1 MAQWN
6 KTTQAY
12 RAIGG
17 QSQDTTLHEVF
28 MQADQYG
35 NILNEGA
42 THRSAFGEPVAIPIT
57 PVIQL
62 DGLYGLNPNKFE
74 TFTGTST
81 GSAGTAT
88 TTNTLMQ
95 VATDGGASIGSY
107 GVIRSRRAVRYRP
120 GQGALCR
127 FTAKFS
133 TGTAGYT
140 QRAGFFAQE
149 QALQIGYDGTSFG
162 ILLENGGKAHIHA
175 FTITTLDAGD
185 VTVTLNTEAYTA
197 VTVAGTTIGD
207 RIASLAAG
215 LEANSDFT
223 ADWIVEYD
231 NTKICFLS
239 TSLGVKNGTYSMTST
254 TTISTTNSAIQ
265 SGVATTA
272 TWTSQASFNIDTL
285 DGTGPSGVTLDPQK
299 LNVYQIN
306 FRWLGAGELRFA
318 VENPING
325 DMIFFHHE
333 HYSNRNTDVHIDNPS
348 LKLGYVAAS
357 LGGQNSAITV
367 EGASMMG
374 AIEGIIS
381 PTDLPVAVSH
391 TRTAG
396 MTGGTNEWTILGL
409 RNNVIHKA
417 KINTR
422 EIILKRL
429 AIGGTAAGGAPLI
442 MTVWYNPVTA
452 ANLSWVAR
460 GEESSASYSTTETTV
475 TTTGL
480 VPLFT
485 SVISDN
491 TSDNIELEDL
501 RIVIPPN
508 NEIVVTAKSTANIN
522 RANIGLTWVED

>member
-6 KTTQAY
+6 KNTQDY
-12 RAIGG
+12 K
-17 QSQDTTLHEVF
+17 SPHNNTLHEVF
-28 MQADQYG
+28 MRADQYG

-74 TFTGTST
+74 TYTGAFTGDP
-81 GSAGTAT
+81 GTAT
-88 TTNTLMQ
+88 TTNTLMR
-95 VATDGGASIGSY
+95 VTTDTGIGSY

-162 ILLENGGKAHIHA
+162 ILIENGGKAHIHA

-185 VTVTLNTEAYTA
+185 VTVTLNNEAYTA
-197 VTVAGTTIGD
+197 VTVAGTTLGD

-239 TSLGVKNGTYSMTST
+239 TSLGVKSGTYSMTST
-254 TTISTTNSAIQ
+254 ATISTTNSAIQ
-265 SGVATTA
+265 SGVATNA
-272 TWTSQASFNIDTL
+272 VWTPQTSFNIDTL
-285 DGTGPSGVTLDPQK
+285 DGNGPSGVILDPQK

-357 LGGQNSAITV
+357 LGGSGSTITV

-374 AIEGIIS
+374 AIEGLIS
-381 PTDLPVAVSH
+381 PTDLPDAVSH

-396 MTGGTNEWTILGL
+396 MSGGTNEYAILAL
-409 RNNVIHKA
+409 RNNVIHKG

-422 EIILKRL
+422 EMILKRL

-442 MTVWYNPVTA
+442 MTVWYNPATA
-452 ANLSWVAR
+452 VALDWVAM
-460 GEESSASYSTTETTV
+460 GTESSASYSFTETTV
-475 TTTGL
+475 TTAGL
-480 VPLFT
+480 IPLFT

-491 TSDNIELEDL
+491 TSDNIDLNDL

-522 RANIGLTWVED
+522 RANIGLTWIED

>member
-1 MAQWN
+1 MVQYN
-6 KTTQAY
+6 VFRRKY
-12 RAIGG
+12 MKP
-17 QSQDTTLHEVF
+17 SNEVYDVT

-35 NILNEGA
+35 NIINEGA
-42 THRSAFGEPVAIPIT
+42 THRSAFGEPVAVPVT

-62 DGLYGLNPNKFE
+62 DGLYGLNPTKFE
-74 TFTGTST
+74 TYT
-81 GSAGTAT
+81 GSSGTAT

-95 VATDGGASIGSY
+95 VSTATGIGSY

-175 FTITTLDAGD
+175 FTITTLDAGG
-185 VTVTLNTEAYTA
+185 VTVTLNNEAYTA
-197 VTVAGTTIGD
+197 VTVAGTTLGD

-239 TSLGVKNGTYSMTST
+239 TSLGVKSGTYSMTST
-254 TTISTTNSAIQ
+254 ATISTTNSAIQ
-265 SGVATTA
+265 SGVATNAVWIPQT
-272 TWTSQASFNIDTL
+272 SFNFDTL
-285 DGTGPSGVTLDPQK
+285 DGNGPSGVILDPQT

-318 VENPING
+318 VENPTNG

-348 LKLGYVAAS
+348 FKIGYVAAS
-357 LGGQNSAITV
+357 LGGTGSTITV
-367 EGASMMG
+367 EGASIMG
-374 AIEGIIS
+374 AIEGLIS
-381 PTDLPVAVSH
+381 PTALPNARSN

-396 MTGGTNEWTILGL
+396 MTLAGSEYAVLGL
-409 RNNVIHKA
+409 RNNVIHKG

-429 AIGGTAAGGAPLI
+429 AIGGTSAGGAPLI
-442 MTVWYNPVTA
+442 MTIWYNPTTA
-452 ANLSWVAR
+452 AELNLIAM
-460 GEESSASYSTTETTV
+460 GEESSAAYSTTQTTV

-480 VPLFT
+480 IPLFT

-491 TSDNIELEDL
+491 TSDNIDLEGL

-508 NEIVVTAKSTANIN
+508 NQIVVTARSTATIN
-522 RANIGLTWVED
+522 RANIGLTWIED

>member
-6 KTTQAY
+6 KNTQDY
-12 RAIGG
+12 K
-17 QSQDTTLHEVF
+17 SPHNKTLYEVF
-28 MQADQYG
+28 IRSDQYG

-42 THRSAFGEPVAIPIT
+42 THRSAFGEPIAIPIT
-57 PVIQL
+57 PVVQL
-62 DGLYGLNPNKFE
+62 DGLYGLKPNKFE
-74 TFTGTST
+74 TYI
-81 GSAGTAT
+81 GSSGTAT
-88 TTNTLMQ
+88 ATDTLMQ
-95 VATDGGASIGSY
+95 VNTATGIGSY

-127 FTAKFS
+127 FTAKFD

-140 QRAGFFAQE
+140 QRAGFFSQE

-162 ILLENGGKAHIHA
+162 VLKENGGKAHIHN
-175 FTITTLDAGD
+175 FSITTLDAGD
-185 VTVTLNTEAYTA
+185 VTVTLNDEAYAA
-197 VTVAGTTIGD
+197 VTVSGAGLGD
-207 RIASLAAG
+207 RIASLASG
-215 LEANSDFT
+215 LDSNPDFT

-231 NTKICFLS
+231 NTKLCFLS
-239 TSLGVKNGTYSMTST
+239 TSLGVKSGAYSIAST
-254 TTISTTNSAIQ
+254 ATISTTNSAIQ
-265 SGVATTA
+265 NGVTTNA
-272 TWTSQASFNIDTL
+272 VWTPQANFNIDTL
-285 DGTGPSGVTLDPQK
+285 DGNGPSGVILDPQK

-357 LGGQNSAITV
+357 LGGTGSTITV

-374 AIEGIIS
+374 AIEGLIS
-381 PTDLPVAVSH
+381 PTDLPNAASN
-391 TRTAG
+391 TRTSGMSSAG
-396 MTGGTNEWTILGL
+396 NEYAILGL

-422 EIILKRL
+422 EIILKKL
-429 AIGGTAAGGAPLI
+429 AIGGTAAGGAPTI
-442 MTVWYNPVTA
+442 VTIWYNPTTA
-452 ANLSWVAR
+452 ATLDWISM
-460 GEESSASYSTTETTV
+460 GEESSASYSLSETTV

-480 VPLFT
+480 IPLFT

-491 TSDNIELEDL
+491 TSDNINLEDL
-501 RIVIPPN
+501 RIVLPPN
-508 NEIVVTAKSTANIN
+508 NEIVVTAKSTATIN
-522 RANIGLTWVED
+522 RANIGLTWIED

>member
-42 THRSAFGEPVAIPIT
+42 THRSAFGELVAIPIT

-62 DGLYGLNPNKFE
+62 DGLYGLPPNKFE
-74 TFTGTST
+74 TFTGAS
-81 GSAGTAT
+81 GTANT
-88 TTNTLMQ
+88 TDTLMQ
-95 VATDGGASIGSY
+95 VSTDTGIGSY

-197 VTVAGTTIGD
+197 VTVAGTTLGD

-239 TSLGVKNGTYSMTST
+239 KSLGVKSGTYSMTST
-254 TTISTTNSAIQ
+254 ATISTTNSAIQ

-272 TWTSQASFNIDTL
+272 TWTPQASFNIDTL

-348 LKLGYVAAS
+348 FKMGYVAAS
-357 LGGQNSAITV
+357 LGGSGSIITV

-396 MTGGTNEWTILGL
+396 MTGGTSEWTILGL

-452 ANLSWVAR
+452 VNLSWVAR

-480 VPLFT
+480 IPLFT

-491 TSDNIELEDL
+491 TSDNIVLEDL

-508 NEIVVTAKSTANIN
+508 NEIVVTAKSNANIN
-522 RANIGLTWVED
+522 RANIGLTWLED